1 MDNEEKRDDIL
12 PNEDGTQPEESAEEE
27 LPAKKG
33 SVVIENFDE
42 EKDEDEKR
50 YEQYISLMNEEE
62 EDDIAS
68 VAERITGERHS
79 RVSTAAPIR
88 IRENPA
94 QTPPSSTHMP
104 IRPIRG
110 VQNQNTTANTEHY
123 APENIEMP
131 QFPESDVR
139 ESGKNEENRIAPA
152 ETNERSH
159 SEKNAK
165 GRRAVA
171 TSALVLV
178 LVLALT
184 VAVVNVVLDSKEKE
198 NNDVVAP
205 PSFNEEILTD
215 ENASTDETSNDD
227 QSYNE
232 PIVEPETDEPISP
245 EEESS
250 IGDNENTAGDLTED
264 EQPEP
269 IVEPEPEPEYTVTLD
284 FYDRDDI
291 VVTVPEM
298 TLAEVYAF
306 AGYTPR
312 EGDRPSVGL
321 DTVIAAD
328 AYVTIDTA
336 EYKNVSVTEVI
347 PYDSEVIEL
356 DTIPRGDVNYLNA
369 GENGEAVRT
378 YTVEY
383 INGAEVSRTLAWE
396 ETTKTPVNERYE
408 LGVGGSFVGADGV
421 TYTYSYRRTVPSTY
435 YSIEGLTYL
444 GTMADE
450 SVIAVDPDKIP
461 LGTTV
466 YVKND
471 TYDFGVRTAADV
483 GPKVEE
489 WEVDVWLSPS
499 NPQYASYAAAGYHY
513 DMEIY
518 YID

>member
-1 MDNEEKRDDIL
+1 MDNEKRDDML
-12 PNEDGTQPEESAEEE
+12 SEKDRDDVTVESVESVESNGE
-27 LPAKKG
+27 SSDESDEKG

-50 YEQYISLMNEEE
+50 YEQYINLMNDNDED
-62 EDDIAS
+62 DDIAA

-88 IRENPA
+88 VRENPNRT
-94 QTPPSSTHMP
+94 TPRSTYMP
-104 IRPIRG
+104 IRGTLRA
-110 VQNQNTTANTEHY
+110 QNVNPEQPVS
-123 APENIEMP
+123 PENPADAQNLTGVHEIPHTPSEAKK
-131 QFPESDVR
+131 R
-139 ESGKNEENRIAPA
+139 EIPKNRVGGKRE
-152 ETNERSH
+152 
-159 SEKNAK
+159 
-165 GRRAVA
+165 VA
-171 TSALVLV
+171 ASAALLVIL
-178 LVLALT
+178 LALT
-184 VAVVNVVLDSKEKE
+184 VAVVSIVLNKKEWDDP
-198 NNDVVAP
+198 DVIAP
-205 PSFNEEILTD
+205 PSNEEILTD
-215 ENASTDETSNDD
+215 ENASHDETEIEPET
-227 QSYNE
+227 NE
-232 PIVEPETDEPISP
+232 PILS
-245 EEESS
+245 EEDSVVNE
-250 IGDNENTAGDLTED
+250 DENTADDLTENEEVTD
-264 EQPEP
+264 ESQTEQTEP
-269 IVEPEPEPEYTVTLD
+269 IVEPEPTIPEYTVTLD

-312 EGDRPSVGL
+312 DGDRPSVSL
-321 DTVIAAD
+321 DTVIATD
-328 AYVTIDTA
+328 AYITIDTA
-336 EYKNVSVTEVI
+336 EYINVSVTEVI
-347 PYDSEVIEL
+347 PYGSEVIEL
-356 DTIPRGDVNYLNA
+356 DTIPRGDVNYLSY

-383 INGAEVSRTLAWE
+383 INGAEVGRTLAWE
-396 ETTKTPVNERYE
+396 ETTKTPVNECYE
-408 LGVGGSFVGADGV
+408 IGVGGSFVGADGV

-461 LGTTV
+461 LGTKV

-499 NPQYASYAAAGYHY
+499 NSQYASYAATGYHY